1 MQMSFG
7 KNRNPMAVKLGQHCY
22 SYFVIK
28 YGKNKKTIE
37 FPAYYKT
44 QVLGAPKKI
53 LDKKGKLIKMS
64 KPERK
69 KWAVKQ
75 ASVILQERGESAVI
89 DNIKTKSKKDDLS
102 DVICQLQAYKFLCR
116 DGVYSDL

>member
-1 MQMSFG
+1 
-7 KNRNPMAVKLGQHCY
+7 
-22 SYFVIK
+22 
-28 YGKNKKTIE
+28 
-37 FPAYYKT
+37 
-44 QVLGAPKKI
+44 
-53 LDKKGKLIKMS
+53 MS

-75 ASVILQERGESAVI
+75 ASIILEERGESNVM
-89 DNIKTKSKKDDLS
+89 DNIKTKAKKDDLS